1 MHRCSLV
8 LAALCALMFGLL
20 VPSARAQ
27 APAAAAVPSLAGVER
42 YVGTLPCADCN
53 AIRSELWLG
62 PVGADGLGRFR
73 LRDTYLATREGDQV
87 FESSG
92 QYRLIRGDA
101 RASGVAAVDRIRL
114 MLGSDQDRRSYA
126 RLSPSALE
134 MLDRSEQRIASK
146 LDYKLLLA
154 APDARTPAELA
165 PRQLYAGMLSARAD
179 QWWLAPCGGGPALRL
194 RDVSPEVVIT
204 AVLGDL
210 GFGRRVP
217 SIYLEAFGRPYEQG
231 QVVID
236 RLNRAGIE
244 MGCPQERPLWQA
256 QGNEPFWTLRG
267 TPAGTTLTRLGLP
280 TITVPPAQFSWTWRG
295 GRPDRAEAL
304 VNVRTEARWLS
315 ARFTPRICRDTMADA
330 AFGWTADVKLDGKP
344 YAGCAFL
351 GTESLP

>member
-1 MHRCSLV
+1 MRRLAFAFVALAALV
-8 LAALCALMFGLL
+8 LAAPAQ
-20 VPSARAQ
+20 AQ
-27 APAAAAVPSLAGVER
+27 APAASPQR
-42 YVGTLPCADCN
+42 FVGSLPCADCN

-73 LRDTYLATREGDQV
+73 LRDTYLGTREGDQV
-87 FESSG
+87 FESAG
-92 QYRLIRGDA
+92 QYRLIKGDA
-101 RASGVAAVDRIRL
+101 RAHGVAAVDRIRL
-114 MLGSDQDRRSYA
+114 IMGSDQDRRSYA

-165 PRQLYAGMLSARAD
+165 PRQLYAGTLSARAD
-179 QWWLAPCGGGPALRL
+179 QWWLAPCGGGPEVRL
-194 RDVSPEVVIT
+194 RDVSPEVVIS
-204 AVLGDL
+204 AVLADL
-210 GFGRRVP
+210 GFGQRAQ

-231 QVVID
+231 QVAID

-244 MGCPQERPLWQA
+244 MRCPDERPLWQA

-267 TPAGTTLTRLGLP
+267 AAGAATLTRLGEP
-280 TITVPPAQFSWTWRG
+280 TLTLPPAQFSWSWRA
-295 GRPDRAEAL
+295 GRSDRAEAI

-315 ARFTPRICRDTMADA
+315 ARFKPRICRDTMADA
-330 AFGWTADVKLDGKP
+330 AFGWTAELRLDGKT
-344 YAGCAFL
+344 YSGCAFL

>member
-1 MHRCSLV
+1 MLRSSIVLVAVCAAV
-8 LAALCALMFGLL
+8 LAAPA
-20 VPSARAQ
+20 PSARAQ
-27 APAAAAVPSLAGVER
+27 AGAAPSPAGVER
-42 YVGTLPCADCN
+42 FVGNLPCADCVG
-53 AIRSELWLG
+53 IRSELWLG
-62 PVGADGLGRFR
+62 PVGADGLGHFR
-73 LRDTYLATREGDQV
+73 LRDTYLATRNGDQV

-92 QYRLIRGDA
+92 QYRLIKGDA

-114 MLGSDQDRRSYA
+114 ILGSEQDRRSYA

-154 APDARTPAELA
+154 APDTRTPAELA
-165 PRQLYAGMLSARAD
+165 PRQLYAGTLSARAD
-179 QWWLAPCGGGPALRL
+179 QWWLAPCGGGPAVRL
-194 RDVSPEVVIT
+194 RDVSPEVMIT

-231 QVVID
+231 QVAID

-244 MGCPQERPLWQA
+244 MGCPQARPLWQA
-256 QGNEPFWTLRG
+256 QGNEPFWTLSG
-267 TPAGTTLTRLGLP
+267 TTANTTLTRLGMP
-280 TITVPPAQFSWTWRG
+280 TITVPPAQFSWTWRD
-295 GRPDRAEAL
+295 GRTDRAEAL
-304 VNVRTEARWLS
+304 VNVRTEGRWLA

-330 AFGWTADVKLDGKP
+330 AFGWTAEFRLDGKV